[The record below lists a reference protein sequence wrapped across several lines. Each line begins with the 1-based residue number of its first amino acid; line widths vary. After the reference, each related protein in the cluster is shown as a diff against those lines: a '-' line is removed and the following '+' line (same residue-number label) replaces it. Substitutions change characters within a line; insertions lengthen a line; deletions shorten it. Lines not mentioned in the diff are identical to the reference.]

1 MDEPRGWLVPL
12 NYLTQ
17 NRISLAGVLIATS
30 AAILWLFLLPAGG
43 SNPYLGLLTF
53 GLLPALLLFGL
64 FLIPVGLWLQRRSG
78 RVARPADPRKLLLFL
93 GLTTIVNLLISSQA
107 GYQAVHYMDSVE
119 FCGTA
124 CHSVMQPEFKAYQV
138 ASHSSVDCV
147 KCHIGSGAEGYVKA
161 KLNGMRQLWSL
172 ATGSYHK
179 PIPVPIRNLPG
190 ADETCESC
198 HARQAL
204 DGDKLRVIRHY
215 GDDEAA
221 TPSYTA
227 LMMKVGA
234 IHRAH
239 LRSQKPELRNVSC
252 LDCHN
257 RPAHTFE
264 TPERAVDA
272 AIARGELARGG
283 GRFKFLRKQ
292 AVAALREARTG
303 EAAYGLFLRQFP
315 GGEREAG
322 IVRAIHERNVFPGMG
337 ITWGTYPNQLGHED
351 STGCY
356 RCHDGKAQT
365 QDCNAC
371 HGLIAMEE
379 ADPKV
384 LKDLGVTED
393 VPAAPPAKGG
403 K

>member
-1 MDEPRGWLVPL
+1 MEASRGWLVPL

-17 NRISLAGVLIATS
+17 NRISLAGVLVATS

-53 GLLPALLLFGL
+53 GLLPALLLLGL
-64 FLIPVGLWLQRRSG
+64 LLIPVGLWLQRRSG
-78 RVARPADPRKLLLFL
+78 RVARPADPRQLLLFL
-93 GLTTIVNLLISSQA
+93 GLTTLVNLLIGSQA

-147 KCHIGSGAEGYVKA
+147 KCHIGSGAEGYLKA
-161 KLNGMRQLWSL
+161 KLNGMHQMWAL

-204 DGDKLRVIRHY
+204 DGEKLRVVRHY
-215 GDDEAA
+215 DDDEAA
-221 TPSYTA
+221 TPKYSA
-227 LMMKVGA
+227 LMMKVGT

-239 LRSQKPELRNVSC
+239 LRSKKPELKNVSC

-272 AIARGELARGG
+272 AITRGELPRGNL
-283 GRFKFLRKQ
+283 KFVRKL
-292 AVAALREARTG
+292 AVAALREAKTGDMART
-303 EAAYGLFLRQFP
+303 LFLKSFP
-315 GGEREAG
+315 GSEREAG
-322 IVRAIHERNVFPGMG
+322 VVRAIHERNVFPQMA
-337 ITWGTYPNQLGHED
+337 ITWGTYTNQLGHED
-351 STGCY
+351 SPGCY

-379 ADPKV
+379 NDPKV
-384 LKDLGVTED
+384 LKDLGVIEETAAA
-393 VPAAPPAKGG
+393 PAATK